1 MQRSRTGEVFNPQ
14 TDFLFEHMEK
24 VGFPRGETYYTYLV
38 KYALKRGEK
47 PKASMWKEC
56 SLFLE
61 DEIVQTDPDLII
73 CLGALPFENMYGAQ
87 GYFDITRGEVMTRRI
102 CGKDR
107 RLLGVFNLDQVEKHP
122 EFDDAFDRD
131 LREGANFLN
140 GTPRKVPE
148 VDTMTFTHPEELA
161 AFRDGIFKIH
171 QSLTLF
177 VDSEWGGK
185 NWQDPARYFR
195 TVQFC
200 YDRNKAVVLHL
211 TRAGGERVGDYDGML
226 AELKKLFED
235 PRVGIVGHNI
245 IADGEWLL
253 SFGIDIRP
261 RIVYDTMLAEH
272 ILKNIGPFGLDD
284 LSMKYTDF
292 GRYCVDSDVWAKEH
306 KSDVEKNGYG
316 NMPDDI
322 LLPYG
327 AYDVCVLD
335 HILEKQVP
343 LLEARGALEPRGV
356 HKEYPSLLHTVMA
369 TQRSLFEME
378 ITGLPFDVDRFKEL
392 VDAYQGIRAE
402 AYGELTTA
410 CANLGMPDINVNS
423 SPDLRKLL
431 FDKCGLTPI
440 KATNKKAWSDA
451 MSTMAMDDDSGS
463 VVASTDKDSLTMLE
477 HAHPIVGLLLK
488 YRRVSKPCDLFRM
501 PDEDGEGGLMSYVWP
516 DGRIHT
522 RYSQLLATGRL
533 SSSNPNCFPGYV
545 EVLTED
551 GWMSWKDLFDRRA
564 AGNVVRLAQWDT
576 KSLMKTYEK
585 PTAYVLKHDQDVFK
599 YVFSGTIISYNDT
612 FKCMVPVS
620 GICQKSVSITCTQD
634 HGFYVY
640 KTSDLES
647 PARVEIRD
655 LYDLMHNRNR
665 SGNLPDKLCIPYELP
680 RSKDVGH
687 PVFLMLEYVDRLYIN
702 KPFARTDVYCVAMPA
717 GTVIVREPTDPVLK
731 ALKGEDGEHKEMY
744 TGQCQNFSKKADA
757 AMAEVF
763 APDPPPPSMRSF
775 VKPPDGWVM
784 METDYSTAE
793 LHVLGN
799 LSGDPNL
806 LKALHTLGT
815 DMHTM
820 VAIDSFHLHMFD
832 ETGKEWT
839 QDDICKFAADLGS
852 DECDEFVTFQKH
864 LTYKNENG
872 LCLTHAQMKNGPRLA
887 AKTTNFSIMYGI
899 GAASLALRIK
909 STTKDPR
916 PLAVITAEM
925 QRVLDAWKTK
935 SFPVAWNTL
944 EGWKRLVYEQGY
956 IDNAWG
962 MRKWTPVRPGDKN
975 AGYER
980 EAANFCIQSLVSG
993 TIQIATERLLD
1004 KRSELGL
1011 HFKLQNQIHDALM
1024 LEVPVDEIDITKKT
1038 MHWAMSEIDI
1048 PIYDTGK
1055 TFRLGSDT
1063 DLYSRWGEKLK

>member
-1 MQRSRTGEVFNPQ
+1 
-14 TDFLFEHMEK
+14 
-24 VGFPRGETYYTYLV
+24 
-38 KYALKRGEK
+38 
-47 PKASMWKEC
+47 
-56 SLFLE
+56 
-61 DEIVQTDPDLII
+61 
-73 CLGALPFENMYGAQ
+73 
-87 GYFDITRGEVMTRRI
+87 
-102 CGKDR
+102 
-107 RLLGVFNLDQVEKHP
+107 
-122 EFDDAFDRD
+122 
-131 LREGANFLN
+131 
-140 GTPRKVPE
+140 
-148 VDTMTFTHPEELA
+148 
-161 AFRDGIFKIH
+161 
-171 QSLTLF
+171 
-177 VDSEWGGK
+177 
-185 NWQDPARYFR
+185 
-195 TVQFC
+195 
-200 YDRNKAVVLHL
+200 
-211 TRAGGERVGDYDGML
+211 
-226 AELKKLFED
+226 
-235 PRVGIVGHNI
+235 
-245 IADGEWLL
+245 
-253 SFGIDIRP
+253 
-261 RIVYDTMLAEH
+261 
-272 ILKNIGPFGLDD
+272 
-284 LSMKYTDF
+284 
-292 GRYCVDSDVWAKEH
+292 
-306 KSDVEKNGYG
+306 
-316 NMPDDI
+316 
-322 LLPYG
+322 
-327 AYDVCVLD
+327 
-335 HILEKQVP
+335 
-343 LLEARGALEPRGV
+343 
-356 HKEYPSLLHTVMA
+356 
-369 TQRSLFEME
+369 
-378 ITGLPFDVDRFKEL
+378 
-392 VDAYQGIRAE
+392 
-402 AYGELTTA
+402 
-410 CANLGMPDINVNS
+410 
-423 SPDLRKLL
+423 
-431 FDKCGLTPI
+431 
-440 KATNKKAWSDA
+440 
-451 MSTMAMDDDSGS
+451 
-463 VVASTDKDSLTMLE
+463 MLE

-533 SSSNPNCFPGYV
+533 SSSNPNCFPSDV
-545 EVLTED
+545 EVLTSE
-551 GWMSWKDLFDRRA
+551 GWMHWDVLYNRENREE
-564 AGNVVRLAQWDT
+564 VRLAQWDVET
-576 KSLMKTYEK
+576 KEITFERPDGFIKIDSAECIRNHTEQQLDIVSTPDHRFTVYDRKRLGTRKTVDGAHMSKCTDWVIPQAGTLKKSGKSLTE
-585 PTAYVLKHDQDVFK
+585 DQITVICALQADGSLVKFGGI
-599 YVFSGTIISYNDT
+599 VWGFS
-612 FKCMVPVS
+612 K
-620 GICQKSVSITCTQD
+620 QRK
-634 HGFYVY
+634 
-640 KTSDLES
+640 
-647 PARVEIRD
+647 
-655 LYDLMHNRNR
+655 
-665 SGNLPDKLCIPYELP
+665 
-680 RSKDVGH
+680 
-687 PVFLMLEYVDRLYIN
+687 VDRLKGALDRLGVPYHARVNLSGVDGRKQVTLYIGKHKIPKWLAGKKKFGPWLLEYDSN
-702 KPFARTDVYCVAMPA
+702 TIRMFEREVWFWDGCASRDSMFASSIKSNADWVQILCLLNGRRGKIRKYVSNTGSVSWQVDASNTWYSQLANMKCSRMHDKTVYCVKMPKD
-717 GTVIVREPTDPVLK
+717 TVIVRYNDKVMFTN
-731 ALKGEDGEHKEMY
+731 
-744 TGQCQNFSKKADA
+744 QCQNFSKKADA

-775 VKPPDGWVM
+775 VKPPDGWIM

-962 MRKWTPVRPGDKN
+962 MRKWTPVRPGDRN

-993 TIQIATERLLD
+993 TIQIATERLLG

-1048 PIYDTGK
+1048 PIYNTGK

-1063 DLYSRWGEKLK
+1063 DLYSRWGEKMK